1 MLSHDPISAQP
12 LRWRWGY
19 APETNSR
26 MKFSMTSIAVV
37 QMTAAL
43 VLFLHPTVAHTQSL
57 YPCELSGGEGD
68 PATGG
73 LSETQVGQYHD
84 NSNFFN
90 ILELYQPVTLVS
102 AKVFANGAGPRT
114 FALLS
119 PDGDVLMAEVFEV
132 PDGESIVEFNWE
144 AGPGTVGLGSLS
156 GNPQLWRDD
165 LNSDIN
171 YPYLIGDYGAITGT
185 NIQGDNEFNYY
196 YFFYDVTLAPQGPTV
211 NSGGYPCMNVELM
224 DVESLSNVG
233 GGDNGNDCWG
243 WVDPETGREL
253 AMYGRSTGTSFI
265 DVTDATDIKYFANLP
280 TATNPSLW
288 RDIKVYNG
296 HAFIVS
302 EAGGHGLQVVRL
314 SSMMQLPTDQVTTVA
329 PDGYYTGFGNAH
341 NIMINEE
348 TGFAYAIG
356 TNTFNGGMH
365 ILDISDP
372 LNPVLVGSYDGA
384 YSHDVHPI
392 VYHGPD
398 PDYFGREVVV
408 CFNGYSGISI
418 VDVEDKTDTQLIS
431 QLSYAQSGY
440 THQGWVGEDH
450 RYCFFNDELDEMNF
464 GNNTRTY
471 ILDIQDLD
479 TPQIIGFFEAP
490 VEAIDHNMYA
500 IGDKVYQSNYLSGL
514 RILDVSDAANGNLE
528 LVGYFDTNP
537 ESNAASFSGTWSNYP
552 FFPSGNVAVSTFS
565 HFFMVRPA
573 DSIAPNPLST
583 SELTAQ
589 EQVGVYPN
597 PASTFIRLEG
607 FEGEHRLGL
616 YDLNGQLVKEWN
628 QLPGTKGLNL
638 FIGDLPSGL
647 FILKGLDTGRSAH
660 FVISH

>member
-185 NIQGDNEFNYY
+185 NIQGENEFNYY

-440 THQGWVGEDH
+440 THQGWVGDDH

-479 TPQIIGFFEAP
+479 APQIIGFFEAP

-647 FILKGLDTGRSAH
+647 FILKGQDTGRSAH